1 MKRYN
6 SFERNK
12 PFSLGERLSRL
23 LTFDFRAQFAIE
35 GGLDACLSLVVF
47 GHGLTLGFTRG
58 VPHVIAGVYLGV
70 SALTEQF
77 DMTFGF
83 QSDWYDEYLNR
94 LVDEIR
100 PCTALPTY
108 PRCTR
113 RASTRPCRMQ
123 TQPLLLS
130 PCLHHALS
138 PVTWKLAATLR
149 VQDAADGD
157 RRCRPHH
164 RVREGR

>member
-100 PCTALPTY
+100 PCTATADISSMYKAGIDPALPDADTAFAAVTV
-108 PRCTR
+108 P
-113 RASTRPCRMQ
+113 
-123 TQPLLLS
+123 S
-130 PCLHHALS
+130 PCSFSRHLETGCDSTCA
-138 PVTWKLAATLR
+138 
-149 VQDAADGD
+149 G
-157 RRCRPHH
+157 RR
-164 RVREGR
+164 